1 MPVCVLSFVDL
12 AYFGDAVGTV
22 TGLLYLGTGMRTETG
37 LTSAVLYFCTYSIKT
52 LGKFQLWTDLTS
64 EQGFQ
69 IRW

>member
-22 TGLLYLGTGMRTETG
+22 TGLLYLGTGMRT
-37 LTSAVLYFCTYSIKT
+37 AVLYFCTYSIKT